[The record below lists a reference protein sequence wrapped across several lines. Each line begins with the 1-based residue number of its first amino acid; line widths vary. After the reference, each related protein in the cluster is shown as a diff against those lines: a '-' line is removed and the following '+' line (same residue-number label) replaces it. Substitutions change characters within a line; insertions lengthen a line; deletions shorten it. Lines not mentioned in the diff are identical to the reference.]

1 MKSEGRA
8 DTKHNDPIDEDTEEK
23 LNDLMALLQKVMEE
37 KDRTSENYKKLLLD
51 LACLVPGYEN
61 SWHKL
66 VQWCMMYIIMK
77 YHARRGREGMDE
89 LKKCSFAKTY
99 DAKNNSYQYV
109 KVVGEASKNNRDTD
123 QDLSKEGVI
132 PFTIYKNG
140 KILLDFSMKSR

>member
-23 LNDLMALLQKVMEE
+23 LNDLMALIQKIMEE

-51 LACLVPGYEN
+51 LPAGYQN

-66 VQWCMMYIIMK
+66 ASWCIMYIIMK
-77 YHARRGREGMDE
+77 YHARRGREGMNM
-89 LKKCSFAKTY
+89 LKKSSFVKTY

-132 PFTIYKNG
+132 PFTIYRNG
-140 KILLDFSMKSR
+140 KI